1 MKFKTDLDF
10 LKEIGAWLSF
20 NVEPSK
26 ENVIELRKNLREHIA
41 KASQIETV
49 VREWVAVTDR
59 LPKKMDNYRVFVSNK
74 TLSYQR
80 DAIYSKEHG
89 GWVISDYGLGVL
101 KDVTHWMELPSNPSA

>member
-1 MKFKTDLDF
+1 MKYYCIVNDRNIISYGHTDKSIVEDYERKF
-10 LKEIGAWLSF
+10 TENCEI
-20 NVEPSK
+20 
-26 ENVIELRKNLREHIA
+26 IECEKIPL
-41 KASQIETV
+41 ETV